1 MKPFAESL
9 VKFRYREFGYPIVAL
24 TLLGALLGTS
34 GCGKQ
39 GAQAAPPAPPPALVT
54 VAQAAV
60 QDVPVYLDEIG
71 KNYASES
78 VTITPQI
85 SGKIME
91 RTFSDGADLKKD
103 QVLFKI
109 DPRPF
114 QAQLDLAQAQLAQN
128 KSALD
133 LADMQLKIY
142 SSVSDPRA
150 VSQIDY
156 ETKKNAVE
164 SNKAQVQA
172 AEAAVEAAKLNLDYC
187 IIRSPIDG
195 RAGVRLVDT
204 GNIVQANT
212 TSLLSI
218 VRLDPIYAD
227 FTVTERDLPDVR
239 RQMNRG
245 ESKAMVRI
253 PADAESAARA
263 GKLTFLDNTVQ
274 SGSGTVFMRATLPN
288 ADRHFW
294 PGQFVDV
301 KLVLSTNKGAV
312 LVPNEA
318 TQISQKGP
326 FVYVVKPDST
336 VELRL
341 VTLGQKQGDR
351 VVIASGVA
359 AGESVVVTGQLTIGP
374 GAKVRVAGAAAGP
387 AQGGRQ

>member
-1 MKPFAESL
+1 
-9 VKFRYREFGYPIVAL
+9 
-24 TLLGALLGTS
+24 
-34 GCGKQ
+34 
-39 GAQAAPPAPPPALVT
+39 
-54 VAQAAV
+54 
-60 QDVPVYLDEIG
+60 
-71 KNYASES
+71 
-78 VTITPQI
+78 
-85 SGKIME
+85 
-91 RTFSDGADLKKD
+91 
-103 QVLFKI
+103 
-109 DPRPF
+109 
-114 QAQLDLAQAQLAQN
+114 
-128 KSALD
+128 
-133 LADMQLKIY
+133 MQLKIY

-253 PADAESAARA
+253 PAEAESAARA

-301 KLVLSTNKGAV
+301 KLVLSINKGAV

-326 FVYVVKPDST
+326 FVYVVKADST

-341 VTLGQKQGDR
+341 VTLGQKQGDKI
-351 VVIASGVA
+351 VIASGVA
-359 AGESVVVTGQLTIGP
+359 AGERVVVTGQLTIGP
-374 GAKVRVAGAAAGP
+374 GAKVRVAGDATGP

>member
-9 VKFRYREFGYPIVAL
+9 VKSRYREFGYPIVAL

-54 VAQAAV
+54 VAQAAA

-103 QVLFKI
+103 QVLFRI

-172 AEAAVEAAKLNLDYC
+172 AEAAVESAKLNLDYC

-274 SGSGTVFMRATLPN
+274 SGTGTVFMRATLPN

-336 VELRL
+336 VELRQ
-341 VTLGQKQGDR
+341 VTLGQKQGDK

-374 GAKVRVAGAAAGP
+374 GAKVRVAGDATGP

>member
-9 VKFRYREFGYPIVAL
+9 VKLRYREFGYPIVAL
-24 TLLGALLGTS
+24 TLLGALLGAS

-39 GAQAAPPAPPPALVT
+39 GAQAAPPAPPAALVT
-54 VAQAAV
+54 VAQAVA
-60 QDVPVYLDEIG
+60 QDVPRYLDEIG

-85 SGKIME
+85 SGRIME

-103 QVLFKI
+103 QVLFRI

-218 VRLDPIYAD
+218 VRLDPMYAD

-253 PADAESAARA
+253 PAEAESAARA

-301 KLVLSTNKGAV
+301 KLVLSINKGAV

-326 FVYVVKPDST
+326 FVYVVKADST

-341 VTLGQKQGDR
+341 VTLGQKQGDKI
-351 VVIASGVA
+351 VIASGVA

-374 GAKVRVAGAAAGP
+374 GAKVRVAGDATGP

>member
-9 VKFRYREFGYPIVAL
+9 VKLRYREFGYPIVAL
-24 TLLGALLGTS
+24 TFLGALLGTL

-39 GAQAAPPAPPPALVT
+39 GAQAAPAAPPPALVT
-54 VAQAAV
+54 VAQAVA
-60 QDVPVYLDEIG
+60 QDVPRYLDEIG

-85 SGKIME
+85 SGKIVE

-103 QVLFKI
+103 QVLFRI

-274 SGSGTVFMRATLPN
+274 SGTGTVFMRATLPN

-336 VELRL
+336 VELRQ
-341 VTLGQKQGDR
+341 VTLGQKQGDK

-374 GAKVRVAGAAAGP
+374 GAKVRVAGDATGP
-387 AQGGRQ
+387 TQGGRQ

>member
-9 VKFRYREFGYPIVAL
+9 VKLRHREFGYPIVAL
-24 TLLGALLGTS
+24 TFLGALLGTS

-172 AEAAVEAAKLNLDYC
+172 AEAAVEGAKLNLDYC